1 MNIRKQT
8 AGFTIIE
15 LLVIMIIIGI
25 LSTLVI
31 TTYSG
36 VQAKNR
42 NGSRQ
47 VAVDSLQ
54 GQLETYYAQYS
65 RYPTHAN
72 LNDAAWRQAN
82 LKNFPAKSL
91 QDPHWTEKNK
101 NCATS
106 GQAIAAEKPSTD
118 CYSYQP
124 IGPDGTTC
132 DNDKVMC
139 AQYTLTAILEG
150 GGKYVKGSLN

>member
-1 MNIRKQT
+1 MNIRKHT
-8 AGFTIIE
+8 SGFTIIE
-15 LLVIMIIIGI
+15 LLVVVVIIGI
-25 LSTLVI
+25 LSTLVV

-47 VAVDSLQ
+47 VAIDTLQ
-54 GQLETYYAQYS
+54 SQLETYYAQYS
-65 RYPTHAN
+65 RYPTYAN

-82 LKNFPAKSL
+82 LKDLSAKSL
-91 QDPHWTEKNK
+91 EDPHWNTKNAACTTDNK
-101 NCATS
+101 VI
-106 GQAIAAEKPSTD
+106 IASQPASD

-124 IGPDGTTC
+124 IGPDGTSC
-132 DNDKVMC
+132 DNDKVIC
-139 AQYTLTAILEG
+139 AQYTLTAMLEG

>member
-1 MNIRKQT
+1 MNIRKHIS
-8 AGFTIIE
+8 GFTIIE
-15 LLVIMIIIGI
+15 LLVVVVIIGI
-25 LSTLVI
+25 LSTLVV

-47 VAVDSLQ
+47 VAIDSLQ

-65 RYPTHAN
+65 KYPTYAN

-82 LKNFPAKSL
+82 LKDFSDKTL
-91 QDPHWTEKNK
+91 KDPHWADKNK
-101 NCATS
+101 ACSADS
-106 GQAIAAEKPSTD
+106 KAIIAEKPATD

-124 IGPDGTTC
+124 IGPDGTVC
-132 DNDKVMC
+132 DNEKVTC
-139 AQYTLTAILEG
+139 AQYTLTALLEG
-150 GGKYVKGSLN
+150 SGKYVKGSLN

>member
-1 MNIRKQT
+1 MNIRKHT
-8 AGFTIIE
+8 SGFTIIE
-15 LLVIMIIIGI
+15 LLVVVVIIGI

-42 NGSRQ
+42 NGNRQ
-47 VAVDSLQ
+47 VAIDNLQ
-54 GQLETYYAQYS
+54 SQLETYYAQYS
-65 RYPTHAN
+65 RYPTYDN
-72 LNDAAWRQAN
+72 LNDDAWRQAN
-82 LKNFPAKSL
+82 LKDFQSKSL
-91 QDPHWTEKNK
+91 EDPRWDSKNTA
-101 NCATS
+101 CTTS
-106 GQAIAAEKPSTD
+106 GKAVIADEPSTD

-124 IGPDGTTC
+124 IGPDGTVC